1 MYAADGNS
9 PDMRILSEQIY
20 QYKKGVRKLVLHTFD
35 RRYEELAV
43 RKLRAQHIDFL
54 IQPVCSRMVA
64 DCADWDP
71 SCATSINLYFG
82 RKECVDAVR
91 MLVRQPLH
99 KLTPEQDF
107 ILGAMLG
114 YDISVQCERYCKRK
128 AKSPAGEGRA

>member
-1 MYAADGNS
+1 MYAADANS
-9 PDMRILSEQIY
+9 PDMRILAEQIY

-35 RRYEELAV
+35 RRYEDLAV

-54 IQPVCSRMVA
+54 IQPVCTRSA
-64 DCADWDP
+64 ANCAEWDT
-71 SCATSINLYFG
+71 SCATSINLFFG
-82 RKECVDAVR
+82 RKECVDAVG
-91 MLVRQPLH
+91 MLVQQPLH

-128 AKSPAGEGRA
+128 ARDKEGRA